1 MTEEPHQSEKS
12 PEREA
17 GCMERLV
24 ALSVVLLIS
33 GLAYALFL
41 IFSPQHMKDIA
52 ASDQPA
58 RDLKT
63 VFQKSIEG
71 SYELTISEE
80 EINAYIAQTLAMQQK
95 GFCEKFASLEK
106 VLVRLEK
113 DRAEVTM
120 VRKVAGLDLTIS
132 MWCKVSQTENERG
145 EIQTHVDFD
154 GGPLSFAPGIARGGR
169 FGKLVV
175 PQGFLLL
182 VRSSFEALAAQ
193 YPEELRLGFE
203 EMVRIRMEDGALV
216 LDPRHQPS
224 TSTLGF

>member
-1 MTEEPHQSEKS
+1 VTEEPHQSEKS

-52 ASDQPA
+52 VSDQPA

-63 VFQKSIEG
+63 VFKKSIEG

-80 EINAYIAQTLAMQQK
+80 EINTYIAQTLAMQQK
-95 GFCEKFASLEK
+95 GLCEKFASLEK

-154 GGPLSFAPGIARGGR
+154 GGPGIARGGR

-224 TSTLGF
+224 SSALGF